1 MNLLVF
7 HLFVFFAIRV
17 SAVPVPWIH
26 EGSGNE
32 IHVDVPS
39 EYQGHGLEQV
49 PIHAYQNVYLTN
61 DTTTRYGYFLG
72 RPVRRVF
79 SGKIGEFFQSLVG
92 RLIGRMPPLLHW
104 AILITSQPPP
114 TKHQDFDYSGE
125 IDPTQ
130 AIGERFPAPDTGL
143 VVELRHDAKTDMTSL
158 NLKNWTHYQWRPES
172 AMYLGP
178 INKTDTEVITIGRVY
193 LRYLLQGGFNDYRRN
208 CQHFTAWY
216 IQALWP
222 DAPVPGPR
230 VDQLFGKLLW
240 WGVDW
245 KKTKTWM
252 LGKIYGEEVEELDS
266 DLEFVKLE
274 DLLAADRPA
283 SVEDNAGRLAAKNEA
298 SVGGMEK
305 RYVRSRKIQ

>member
-1 MNLLVF
+1 MNLLTF
-7 HLFVFFAIRV
+7 HLFIIFVLRV

-26 EGSGNE
+26 EGSGDE

-39 EYQGHGLEQV
+39 EYQGHDLERV

-72 RPVRRVF
+72 RPVRRIF
-79 SGKIGEFFQSLVG
+79 RGKVGEFFQSLVG
-92 RLIGRMPPLLHW
+92 GLIGRVPPLLHW

-114 TKHQDFDYSGE
+114 IEGQYIDYSAE
-125 IDPTQ
+125 TDTSR
-130 AIGERFPAPDTGL
+130 AIGEQFPAPDRGL
-143 VVELRHDAKTDMTSL
+143 VVELRHDSKTGITSL
-158 NLKNWTHYQWRPES
+158 NLKNWTHYQWRPER

-178 INKTDTEVITIGRVY
+178 INKTDTELVTVGRVY
-193 LRYLLQGGFNDYRRN
+193 LRHLLQGGFNDWRRN
-208 CQHFTAWY
+208 CQHLTAWY

-245 KKTKTWM
+245 KKTKAWM
-252 LGKIYGEEVEELDS
+252 LAKIRGEDVEELDS
-266 DLEFVKLE
+266 GLEFVKLE
-274 DLLAADRPA
+274 DLLAADHPT
-283 SVEDNAGRLAAKNEA
+283 SVKDNAGRMSSAGHEA
-298 SVGGMEK
+298 SGGGVEK
-305 RYVRSRKIQ
+305 RYVRAGR